1 MTYVPTV
8 IWRSAVSIFMLVSV
22 SVPTGVHAGL
32 FSSMLA
38 VLSTTFEYKTH
49 TVIFNSQNIPLP
61 KPARNIDPNPSKGGG
76 DITIVNESALL
87 AASGPS
93 GTLADIEEDDGKIKN
108 NGQISIYIVRGGD
121 TIGAIAE
128 MFDVTVNTIRWAN
141 DIKRSS
147 TIRPGQELIILPIT
161 GIKYTVKS
169 GGTLRDIIKKHGGD
183 LEEAAE
189 YNGIDPDEKLVKG
202 EEVIIPEGELAEP
215 KRTVRVAQS
224 RYTSNTSRLV
234 RGGGPTY
241 SGYYLRPVLGGKRS
255 QGLHGY
261 NAVDLASSY
270 GAPILAAASGKVI
283 IGKST
288 GWNGGYGKY
297 IVIKHD
303 NGTQTLYA
311 HNSRN
316 LVFSG
321 QQVVRGQVIGYVGS
335 TGRSTG
341 AHVHFEIRGAS
352 NPF

>member
-1 MTYVPTV
+1 
-8 IWRSAVSIFMLVSV
+8 MLVSA

-32 FSSMLA
+32 FSSVVAALT
-38 VLSTTFEYKTH
+38 TTFEYKTK
-49 TVIFNSQNIPLP
+49 TVVHNSQNIPLP
-61 KPARNIDPNPSKGGG
+61 EPARNIDPNPSKGGG

-93 GTLADIEEDDGKIKN
+93 GTLADVEEDDDKVKN
-108 NGQISIYIVRGGD
+108 NGQISIYIVREGD

-147 TIRPGQELIILPIT
+147 TIRPGQELIILPVT
-161 GIKYTVKS
+161 GIKYTVKN

-189 YNGIDPDEKLVKG
+189 YNGIDPDKPLAKG
-202 EEVIIPEGELAEP
+202 EEVIVPDAELAEP
-215 KRTVRVAQS
+215 KQTVRVAQS
-224 RYTSNTSRLV
+224 RHSGTTSRL
-234 RGGGPTY
+234 RGGGGPEY
-241 SGYYLRPVLGGKRS
+241 SGYYLRPVVGGTRT

-261 NAVDLASSY
+261 NAIDI
-270 GAPILAAASGKVI
+270 GAPIGTPILASASGKVI
-283 IGKST
+283 ISKAS

-297 IVIKHD
+297 IVIEHP
-303 NGTQTLYA
+303 NGTQTLYS

-321 QQVVRGQVIGYVGS
+321 QEVVQGEVIAYMGS

-341 AHVHFEIRGAS
+341 PHVHFEIRGAR